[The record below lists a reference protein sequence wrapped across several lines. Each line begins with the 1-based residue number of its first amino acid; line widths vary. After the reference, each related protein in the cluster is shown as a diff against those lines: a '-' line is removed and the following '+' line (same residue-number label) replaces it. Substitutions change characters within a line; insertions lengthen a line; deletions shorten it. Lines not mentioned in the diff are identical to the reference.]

1 MIKSCVQKL
10 NCNAGSAKLWVLQT
24 QKLQLHNPVLYSKLI
39 YASLIIYVSKEQVAA
54 ASAALF
60 LKTIQNQIEVQQIL
74 FQEFQRTSTTKEG
87 LPLMSHADFAKISM

>member
-1 MIKSCVQKL
+1 M
-10 NCNAGSAKLWVLQT
+10 
-24 QKLQLHNPVLYSKLI
+24 LQLHNPVLYSKLI

-60 LKTIQNQIEVQQIL
+60 KTIQNQIEVQQIL
-74 FQEFQRTSTTKEG
+74 FQEYQRTSTTKEG